1 MRISLIINIQIYK
14 LIMLI
19 TVYIVLLL
27 LNKLIDMGGAP
38 EAQYRRCEAAVK
50 SGNKRGD
57 IRLPVARQG
66 VKPLPDPTFYHDYVR
81 G

>member
-1 MRISLIINIQIYK
+1 MLITIH
-14 LIMLI
+14 IMLI
-19 TVYIVLLL
+19 LP
-27 LNKLIDMGGAP
+27 NKLIDMGCAGGATSP
-38 EAQYRRCEAAVK
+38 LRSSRK
-50 SGNKRGD
+50 RGNKRGGN

>member
-1 MRISLIINIQIYK
+1 
-14 LIMLI
+14 MLI
-19 TVYIVLLL
+19 TICIILLFLNNL
-27 LNKLIDMGGAP
+27 LIWGAP

-66 VKPLPDPTFYHDYVR
+66 VKPLPDPTFYHDYAR

>member
-1 MRISLIINIQIYK
+1 
-14 LIMLI
+14 MLI
-19 TVYIVLLL
+19 TIYIMLLL
-27 LNKLIDMGGAP
+27 LNKLIDTGYAGGAISP
-38 EAQYRRCEAAVK
+38 LRSSRKERKQE
-50 SGNKRGD
+50 GGD

>member
-1 MRISLIINIQIYK
+1 
-14 LIMLI
+14 MLI
-19 TVYIVLLL
+19 TIYIILLL
-27 LNKLIDMGGAP
+27 LNKLIDTGCAGGAISP
-38 EAQYRRCEAAVK
+38 LRSSRKERKQE
-50 SGNKRGD
+50 GGD

>member
-1 MRISLIINIQIYK
+1 
-14 LIMLI
+14 MLI
-19 TVYIVLLL
+19 TIYIMLLL
-27 LNKLIDMGGAP
+27 LNKLIDTGCARGAISP
-38 EAQYRRCEAAVK
+38 LRSSRKERKQE
-50 SGNKRGD
+50 GGD

>member
-1 MRISLIINIQIYK
+1 M
-14 LIMLI
+14 
-19 TVYIVLLL
+19 LLL
-27 LNKLIDMGGAP
+27 LNKLIDTGGAGGAISP
-38 EAQYRRCEAAVK
+38 LRSSRKERKQE
-50 SGNKRGD
+50 GGD

>member
-1 MRISLIINIQIYK
+1 
-14 LIMLI
+14 MLI
-19 TVYIVLLL
+19 AIYIMLLL
-27 LNKLIDMGGAP
+27 LNKLIDTGCAGGAISP
-38 EAQYRRCEAAVK
+38 LRSSRKERKQE
-50 SGNKRGD
+50 GGD

>member
-27 LNKLIDMGGAP
+27 LNKLIDMGCA
-38 EAQYRRCEAAVK
+38 
-50 SGNKRGD
+50 
-57 IRLPVARQG
+57 
-66 VKPLPDPTFYHDYVR
+66 
-81 G
+81 